1 MPALHWASTNAS
13 IGRTTGQG
21 RSLLIRDAPPSSA
34 VMAGLVPAIH
44 VLGYG
49 GTDAGHL
56 RLLAT
61 SSWPSLRLISTSM
74 LLCRLA
80 TDGESNPSG
89 RRGKTLNSPAR
100 SVCFYQ
106 SSPKSK
112 NIPV

>member
-1 MPALHWASTNAS
+1 M
-13 IGRTTGQG
+13 
-21 RSLLIRDAPPSSA
+21 LLIRDAPPSSA

-80 TDGESNPSG
+80 ANGESNPSG
-89 RRGKTLNSPAR
+89 RRGKTLNSAAG
-100 SVCFYQ
+100 SVCFYR